1 MVNEKCLYI
10 YNKDVKDVE
19 DILFLKIGFEVNVF
33 LIC

>member
-1 MVNEKCLYI
+1 MFI

>member
-1 MVNEKCLYI
+1 MFI

-33 LIC
+33 FGEY